1 MEAKK
6 LFFKECHLAGRQ
18 YYDVDEVWEEL
29 RIGTVLKLERQADN
43 HYDKNAIQVIYVRES
58 DNEPFLLGY
67 VPRSDNETLSKLFDS
82 GWNDLFDCRISKIS
96 PSVHYEA
103 RFILLCKSTRIRM
116 LNQVDEPHCDV
127 AH

>member
-29 RIGTVLKLERQADN
+29 HVGTVLKLERQADN

-67 VPRSDNETLSKLFDS
+67 VPRSDNEILSKLFDS

-96 PSVHYEA
+96 PNVQYEDQIH
-103 RFILLCKSTRIRM
+103 FTLRI
-116 LNQVDEPHCDV
+116 NKNPN
-127 AH
+127 A